1 MLGRP
6 TCGHPTRWREP
17 EWNPSDGYA
26 ISALGASL
34 TREVVGNCPSKSRR
48 PHHLQPQWGEDT
60 QIAPL
65 RQGLPSQR
73 VENQMCLAIWRAT
86 HKLRTLRHL
95 AYSQEGVPEMLP
107 RTQRTAHAVLFGVVF
122 IIEFR
127 QLLIL
132 KPAMHSN
139 LAQCGALRSWQLAQF
154 DLTGLGATPR
164 VM

>member
-1 MLGRP
+1 MESFRRVCHLRIGRQP
-6 TCGHPTRWREP
+6 DERGGGQLPLQKQTT
-17 EWNPSDGYA
+17 PSSSTSMGGRHTD
-26 ISALGASL
+26 
-34 TREVVGNCPSKSRR
+34 
-48 PHHLQPQWGEDT
+48 
-60 QIAPL
+60 APL